1 MARILDGSF
10 REGEAIPSVRQVS
23 AQYQINHL
31 TVAKAYQE
39 LVDERILEKQR
50 GRGMFV
56 IQGARKLLSN
66 KEQQQ
71 FLNDELP
78 AFIERMKLLDL
89 NIDEIISKL
98 QKIEEES

>member
-10 REGEAIPSVRQVS
+10 RECEAIPSVRQVS

-56 IQGARKLLSN
+56 VQGARKLLSN

-71 FLNDELP
+71 FLNEELP